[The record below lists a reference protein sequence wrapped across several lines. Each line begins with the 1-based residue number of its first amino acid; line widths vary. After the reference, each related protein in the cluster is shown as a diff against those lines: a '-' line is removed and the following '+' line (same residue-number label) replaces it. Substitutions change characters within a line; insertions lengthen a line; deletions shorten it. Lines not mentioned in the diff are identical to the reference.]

1 MAADPVPAVAGMRAF
16 TNVLKKAFI
25 KRLNTINV
33 PYDTQIPHL

>member
-16 TNVLKKAFI
+16 TNVLKKAFV
-25 KRLNTINV
+25 KKTLDV